1 MKYRLIEIT
10 KINLEEINIIKDII
24 YTFNSTTLIARLGK
38 KFIIKFL
45 ILCITS
51 QKSNLYVYKNLNE
64 EIIAYAIFFKKQ
76 KYINLEIKKLRF
88 RIFFEILIS
97 LKFNLLYD
105 MILIY
110 LNKDLRLS
118 DKSKLEELNNSVNL
132 TYLAVDKNYRNQG
145 IGKKFLNDI
154 LDKNYQNS
162 TISVETDNKKTLNFY
177 EKYMDF
183 KIVGKRVRTNNNLY
197 LLIKTN

>member
-10 KINLEEINIIKDII
+10 EINLEEINIIKDII
-24 YTFNSTTLIARLGK
+24 YTSNSTTLIARLGK
-38 KFIIKFL
+38 NFIMKFL
-45 ILCITS
+45 ILCINS
-51 QKSNLYVYKNLNE
+51 KKSNVYIYKNFNK

-88 RIFFEILIS
+88 RIIFEILAS
-97 LKFNLLYD
+97 LNFNLFYD
-105 MILIY
+105 MIIIY
-110 LNKDLRLS
+110 LKKDLKLL
-118 DKSKLEELNNSVNL
+118 DKNKLDVLNNSVNL

-154 LDKNYQNS
+154 LEKKYRNS
-162 TISVETDNKKTLNFY
+162 TISVETDNKNTLNFY
-177 EKYMDF
+177 EKYLDF
-183 KIVGKRVRTNNNLY
+183 KIVGTRVRTNNNLY